1 MEDQTGA
8 HRESSIGA
16 ELLLR
21 VGAAIIIADWLLFA
35 IILDE
40 YFFFWGTL
48 LVAAYALFAAWVRSN
63 RPAASWPV
71 PFGWTMKLLGYSAG
85 FLGALDLLDDLRF
98 DVLNGAAT
106 IIGAIIFYVG
116 AFLMFWGAR
125 QLNDT
130 TS

>member
-1 MEDQTGA
+1 LL
-8 HRESSIGA
+8 RIGA
-16 ELLLR
+16 
-21 VGAAIIIADWLLFA
+21 VIIVADWLLFA

-48 LVAAYALFAAWVRSN
+48 LVAAYALFATWVRSN
-63 RPAASWPV
+63 RPGASWPI

-85 FLGALDLLDDLRF
+85 FLGVLDLLDD
-98 DVLNGAAT
+98 LNGAAT
-106 IIGAIIFYVG
+106 IIGALIFYVG

-125 QLNDT
+125 QVDET